1 LEREDEGEDVVGDR
15 LRPAVDGVE
24 GDGGVGCRHDPFVVW
39 LVKRFVDGWVVQAAV
54 DEVDEAVRK

>member
-1 LEREDEGEDVVGDR
+1 MVGDR

-24 GDGGVGCRHDPFVVW
+24 GDGGERCGHDPFVVW
-39 LVKRFVDGWVVQAAV
+39 LVERFVDGWVVQAAV